1 MPQETPSSPD
11 IAPAAAAPAAV
22 TPTPSP
28 EPAASAAPAQPSA
41 AGEPPPES
49 PSEREPQLHPH
60 PQPRGDKRAAPVDTA
75 ACAAELKARF
85 PALFGGAS
93 RPLKLQIQADIQARA
108 PGVFTRRELS
118 AFLHRYT
125 TSTNYLIAL
134 SQQPARLDLDGQPAG
149 EVAADHRDAA
159 AHEVERRRALRKERE
174 AQMQEARRA
183 ARQGHRADEGRPP
196 RRMEPGAAAPAAA
209 AAPARPA
216 AEDPARRDRARL
228 LRDFESSP
236 LAKANFCALKGIA
249 PEALDAQLALARQE
263 AAERFAARGPA
274 PQQGEGGAPVHGERR
289 REPRHEAREAQ
300 RPQERPP
307 NRPNDRLQDRPQDR
321 RADPRPE
328 RRPERRPEH
337 RHDGAAPR
345 HEPPREPRRADARG
359 HAAAVPP
366 GEQGHERRHEP
377 GRERGRDRGARSA
390 AAREQVP
397 DIVVRADALHRLAL
411 AIVERGGSQPEEA
424 EHVARHLVDAN
435 LAGHDSHGVGMLP
448 RYVDNLLA
456 GVLVPNQQLAVR
468 ADHGAL
474 LTLDGQA
481 GYGQAI
487 GVQAMQLG
495 MARAR
500 THGVAVLGLSHS
512 HHLGRIGAYAE
523 LCAAQGFASIHFV
536 NVISPP
542 YVAPFGGSD
551 ARFATNPMCI
561 AVPMA
566 DAAAPLVLDFATSR
580 IAFGKARVA
589 HHRGQPVAA
598 GALIDEAGRPTR
610 DPGTLFREPRG
621 AMLPFGGHKGYGLAV
636 ACEILAGA
644 LAGGSTLHAPPSSGA
659 IINNML
665 SFIVDP
671 ERLGT
676 AAHLAQ
682 EARAFAEWVKAS
694 PPSRDAAVLLPG
706 DPERAS
712 RARRSEEG
720 IPIDANTWAELIAA
734 GARLGLEEATL
745 RELAQLD

>member
-456 GVLVPNQQLAVR
+456 GVLVPNQQLVVR

-542 YVAPFGGSD
+542 YVAPS
-551 ARFATNPMCI
+551 
-561 AVPMA
+561 
-566 DAAAPLVLDFATSR
+566 AAATRALPPTRCASPCRWPTPPRRWCWTSR
-580 IAFGKARVA
+580 PAASPSARRA
-589 HHRGQPVAA
+589 WR
-598 GALIDEAGRPTR
+598 T
-610 DPGTLFREPRG
+610 
-621 AMLPFGGHKGYGLAV
+621 
-636 ACEILAGA
+636 
-644 LAGGSTLHAPPSSGA
+644 
-659 IINNML
+659 
-665 SFIVDP
+665 
-671 ERLGT
+671 T
-676 AAHLAQ
+676 AA
-682 EARAFAEWVKAS
+682 
-694 PPSRDAAVLLPG
+694 SRW
-706 DPERAS
+706 R
-712 RARRSEEG
+712 RAR
-720 IPIDANTWAELIAA
+720 
-734 GARLGLEEATL
+734 
-745 RELAQLD
+745 

>member
-22 TPTPSP
+22 TPTPTPSP

-149 EVAADHRDAA
+149 EVAAEHRDAA

-196 RRMEPGAAAPAAA
+196 RRTEPGAAAPAAA

-289 REPRHEAREAQ
+289 REPRHEARQAQ
-300 RPQERPP
+300 WPQERPP
-307 NRPNDRLQDRPQDR
+307 NRPNDRPQDR

-328 RRPERRPEH
+328 RRHE
-337 RHDGAAPR
+337 GAAPR

-366 GEQGHERRHEP
+366 GEQGHERRNEP

-390 AAREQVP
+390 AAREQAP

-411 AIVERGGSQPEEA
+411 AIVERGGSLPEEA

-456 GVLVPNQQLAVR
+456 GVLVPNQQLVVR

-566 DAAAPLVLDFATSR
+566 DAEAPLVLDFATSR

-644 LAGGSTLHAPPSSGA
+644 LAGGGTLHAPPGSGA

-734 GARLGLEEATL
+734 GVGLGLEEATL
-745 RELAQLD
+745 RELAQLG

>member
-22 TPTPSP
+22 TPTPTPSP

-149 EVAADHRDAA
+149 EVAAEHRDAA

-196 RRMEPGAAAPAAA
+196 RRTEPGAAAPAAA

-289 REPRHEAREAQ
+289 REPRHEARQAQ

-307 NRPNDRLQDRPQDR
+307 NRPNDRPQDR

-328 RRPERRPEH
+328 RRHE
-337 RHDGAAPR
+337 GAAPR

-366 GEQGHERRHEP
+366 GEQGHERRNEP

-390 AAREQVP
+390 AAREQAP

-411 AIVERGGSQPEEA
+411 AIVERGGSLPEEA

-456 GVLVPNQQLAVR
+456 GVLVPNQQLVVR

-542 YVAPFGGSD
+542 HVAPFGGSD

-566 DAAAPLVLDFATSR
+566 DAEAPLVLDFATSR

-644 LAGGSTLHAPPSSGA
+644 LAGGGTLHAPPGSGA

-734 GARLGLEEATL
+734 GVGLGLEEATL
-745 RELAQLD
+745 RELAQLG